1 MRTLLTG
8 ATGFLG
14 SAKRKLVDDGQNVR
28 VLARP
33 NGDRRNISGIK
44 CEIVE
49 GDLNDPVSLKAAAAG
64 CNALYHVAADYRIW
78 APDPSEL
85 YRTNDQGT
93 VALFRAAAEA
103 GVARIIYTS
112 SVATLG
118 NYLTGRR
125 PMKIHRSPEAIWSG
139 ITSGRNST
147 QKNR

>member
-1 MRTLLTG
+1 MRYIMWL
-8 ATGFLG
+8 
-14 SAKRKLVDDGQNVR
+14 R
-28 VLARP
+28 
-33 NGDRRNISGIK
+33 I
-44 CEIVE
+44 IV
-49 GDLNDPVSLKAAAAG
+49 S
-64 CNALYHVAADYRIW
+64 

-103 GVARIIYTS
+103 GVARMIYTVVS
-112 SVATLG
+112 RHWEFIR
-118 NYLTGRR
+118 TGRR